1 MWSLIVCG
9 GNVRLTQRGGQLE
22 GRSALAEGKSTGIGR
37 RILELLDRRF
47 VFFGV
52 LPTLLVT
59 SLLIIYPSYLV
70 VKNSLYLD
78 IPAVLK
84 FVGIKQYIRMAVD
97 PRFWTY
103 LKHTVYYSGFS
114 TLICFVLG
122 MTLALCLNTK
132 IRLRNLFRVWIL
144 VPWAIPPVVSAII
157 FKWFFNDIYGAAN
170 DLLMELGII
179 SAPIAWLAVRAYAMP
194 ILIFC
199 DSWTRIPFVTVVI
212 LAGLQT
218 VPKELYDAAKIDGAT
233 ETNLFLHITIPYIKG
248 AMLVA
253 LLVTSMF
260 SFRVVALMLTLTG
273 GGPGDHT
280 KLLSAYVYE
289 NAFLHLEFGYSSA
302 LSVVMLVLISIICL
316 AYIYFLRSEV
326 KE

>member
-1 MWSLIVCG
+1 LDQLGPLAAEES
-9 GNVRLTQRGGQLE
+9 RGF
-22 GRSALAEGKSTGIGR
+22 GR

-47 VFFGV
+47 VFFGI
-52 LPTLLVT
+52 LPTFLAT
-59 SLLIIYPSYLV
+59 ALLIIYPSYLV

-84 FVGIKQYIRMAVD
+84 FVGIKQYIRMAGD
-97 PRFWTY
+97 PRFYLY

-114 TLICFVLG
+114 TLISFIVG
-122 MTLALCLNTK
+122 MTLALCLNARIK
-132 IRLRNLFRVWIL
+132 FRNIFRVWIL
-144 VPWAIPPVVSAII
+144 IPWAIPPVVSAII

-170 DLLMELGII
+170 DLLMDTGLI
-179 SAPIAWLAVRAYAMP
+179 SAPISWLASKAWAMP

-218 VPKELYDAAKIDGAT
+218 VPQELYDAAKIDGAT
-233 ETNLFLHITIPYIKG
+233 DIKLFHHITIPYIRG
-248 AMLVA
+248 AILVA

-280 KLLSAYVYE
+280 KLLSAYLYE
-289 NAFLHLEFGYSSA
+289 NAFLHLQYGYSSA
-302 LSVVMLVLISIICL
+302 LSVAMLLMISIICL